1 MAKSFKDRIQQKA
14 ANPTLQ
20 FITPP
25 EEEKP
30 QGESWRDHVAGETKS
45 RRLQLLLTPSLYE
58 AVKEEAEQRGLSV
71 NEIINLILKDAMRK

>member
-1 MAKSFKDRIQQKA
+1 M
-14 ANPTLQ
+14 Q

-25 EEEKP
+25 DEEKT

-71 NEIINLILKDAMRK
+71 NEIINLILKDAIRK